1 MTESLIMDAMERL
14 MRGRTTLMIAH
25 RLSTLEHCDVRLHM
39 ENGRVHAVGPS
50 ERIPPPPTARV
61 GAVSPERTAGE

>member
-1 MTESLIMDAMERL
+1 MEAMERL

-25 RLSTLEHCDVRLHM
+25 RLSTLDQCDFRLHM

-50 ERIPPPPTARV
+50 DRIPPTATARGRYREF
-61 GAVSPERTAGE
+61 GAKSE